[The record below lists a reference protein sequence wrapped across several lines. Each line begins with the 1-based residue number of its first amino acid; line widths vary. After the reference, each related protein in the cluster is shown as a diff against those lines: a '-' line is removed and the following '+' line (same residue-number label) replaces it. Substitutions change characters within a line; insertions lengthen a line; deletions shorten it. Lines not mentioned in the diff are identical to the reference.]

1 MVPTVRGR
9 VPIQTQASFHFA
21 HRPHSML
28 LNPPRN
34 GTLSNAPCE
43 SGGPRW
49 ARYSLSSLCSWTAV
63 SPCSLAQSVSCSAPH
78 IWQSPCCPPCRGA
91 SAFPV
96 PRPSWSG
103 LVKARNPPSNL
114 ASLRVGRKVDCLP
127 VLFLQVQVIKM
138 AFPTLKS
145 GSFFQ
150 VRWWSGRHQGAL
162 DEGLLE
168 VP

>member
-1 MVPTVRGR
+1 MVPRVRGR
-9 VPIQTQASFHFA
+9 VPIQTQVSFHFA

-34 GTLSNAPCE
+34 GTLSNAPCK

-63 SPCSLAQSVSCSAPH
+63 SPCSLARSVSCPAPH
-78 IWQSPCCPPCRGA
+78 IRQSPCCPPCGGA

-103 LVKARNPPSNL
+103 LVQARNPPSNL
-114 ASLRVGRKVDCLP
+114 APPQVGRKVDSFP
-127 VLFLQVQVIKM
+127 VLFLQVHIIKM
-138 AFPTLKS
+138 GFPTLKG

-162 DEGLLE
+162 DEELLE
-168 VP
+168 VT